1 MPDIPSPPPAPA
13 PAWNVGDKV
22 SSTLNPAFFTT
33 GVVSKVTDTTVEIQ
47 WDNFALSVFQLSDL
61 ALQSVTNITTGSPP
75 GS

>member
-1 MPDIPSPPPAPA
+1 MPDIPSPPPA

-47 WDNFALSVFQLSDL
+47 WDNFAFSVFQLTDP
-61 ALQSVTNITTGSPP
+61 ALQSVTNVTNSNARGS
-75 GS
+75 